1 MNYFDLDLNLSKED
15 IALKNETRKFAR
27 EVMRPISMELD
38 QMTPE
43 EVIAP
48 ESPLWAFYKKAYEL
62 DYHKMTF
69 PADFGGA
76 GLTPLQTQM
85 VMEEL
90 ACGSFGLTLAL
101 NTSLDAAVAM
111 GSTED
116 HINQFTLP
124 YCNCKDGS
132 YIGCWAIT
140 EPDHGSD
147 TLMTG
152 YPEFRMPTIGSQC
165 RARLEGDEWIIT
177 GQKASWISGGTIAKT
192 ILLMCQIDS
201 FKGHAGSGMFIF
213 SLDLP
218 GVSKGKPLDKLGTR
232 ELNQGEIF
240 FNDVR
245 IPKTALIV
253 GPDDYEDALAAHLSL
268 TLSMVGTWATGLA
281 RAGFEEALTYARQR
295 IQGGKP
301 LAEHKNIQEKLFKMF
316 RKIEA
321 SRQLCRAAFVYNWSL
336 PMNPEKRVVEYSMAA
351 KTFATQ
357 TALEVTS
364 DAIQIFGGY
373 GISKEFIIEKLF
385 RDARTTLIC
394 DGSNDTLSV
403 VGGHK
408 LAESY
413 PRNFYKMSKTGKRL
427 HA

>member
-15 IALKNETRKFAR
+15 ISLKRETHKFAK
-27 EVMRPISMELD
+27 EVMRPLSMELD
-38 QMTPE
+38 QMSPE

-48 ESPLWAFYKKAYEL
+48 ESPLWDFYKKAYEL
-62 DYHKMTF
+62 EYHLITF
-69 PADFGGA
+69 PEEFGGP

-90 ACGSFGLTLAL
+90 AWGSFGLTLAL
-101 NTSLDAAVAM
+101 NTSLEAAVAM
-111 GSTED
+111 GGTEE
-116 HINQFTLP
+116 HIKQFTIP
-124 YCNCKDGS
+124 YSQCRDGS

-147 TLMTG
+147 TLVTG
-152 YPEFRMPTIGSQC
+152 YPEFRDPSIGSQC
-165 RARLEGDEWIIT
+165 RARLEGDEWVIS
-177 GQKASWISGGTIAKT
+177 GQKSSWISGGTIARN

-201 FKGHAGSGMFIF
+201 SKGHAGSGIFIF
-213 SLDLP
+213 SLDRP

-232 ELNQGEIF
+232 ELNQGEVF

-245 IPKTALIV
+245 VPESAMLV
-253 GPDDYEDALAAHLSL
+253 GPDNYEEALAAHLSM
-268 TLSMVGTWATGLA
+268 TLSMVGTWACGLA
-281 RAGFEEALTYARQR
+281 RAGFDEALAYARER
-295 IQGGKP
+295 VQGGKP
-301 LAEHKNIQEKLFKMF
+301 LVEHKNVQEKLFKMF
-316 RKIEA
+316 RKVEA
-321 SRQLCRAAFVYNWSL
+321 SRQLCRAAFVYNWSH

-373 GISKEFIIEKLF
+373 GISSEYIIEKLF
-385 RDARTTLIC
+385 RDARTTMIC
-394 DGSNDTLSV
+394 DGSNDTLAV
-403 VGGHK
+403 VGGK
-408 LAESY
+408 RLADTY